1 MVQFLFIE
9 YGTISHGDEG
19 VHGFIQEIDS
29 MQNIEK
35 RYKEAKRL
43 LDSYSITPA
52 ITAIS
57 SMLAETDA
65 LVFASRLEGVRENY
79 RYLTK
84 YLVDGK
90 PDSTRSDQL
99 SGIVCE
105 LRGLADC
112 ALRAYKK
119 KDSPE
124 YYYSLLRFNNFRNER
139 LSGIAEEYGKVSAE
153 MSLAELGGNDVTGF
167 RKKREECLA
176 RLFNTLFTS
185 YGVKSE
191 YDDLTK
197 YVNSGYADN
206 NVIGQSLS
214 AMTLSLLQF
223 YESSKLWCLLD
234 VYDNSED
241 PSVLSKALTG
251 IMLALA
257 CHPERI
263 KEDRKVM
270 NRLTLWKDDSETS
283 ARLKS
288 IVRSIVGTRDTERV
302 ATKLKEDVIP
312 ELMRLRPE
320 ILKTL
325 KENPEEIESFMME
338 GNPEWGAGGKLAEKL
353 KEFSEMQQEGADL
366 MMVSFANLKQFD
378 FFKEASNWFLP
389 FDPHHSGLGLD
400 DKTAD
405 FLEQMKSMS
414 DTICDSDMYSL
425 ALATSKMPVH
435 QKEMIQNQFSAQLQ
449 NLKELNE
456 SRTVESSRPK
466 FDSEAVKCVRELY
479 RFFKLFNKKTG
490 LHDPF
495 AKPLNVMTL
504 PIVGELVSDIEFL
517 TILAEF
523 YFKRGFYSDALPL
536 LDKLSGMGSTD
547 QHIMEK
553 IGFCYQSDKNY
564 IMAEEAYGKAALLG
578 NPGPWLLNKLAYV
591 NRKLG
596 NYNEAARYY
605 ERCLEMAPEN
615 VSFMMHA
622 GNMLVESGDIAG
634 ALTYFHHAN
643 YLKSDEAKILRAIAW
658 AELLNGNYSK
668 SMEYNMRII
677 SKSPCALDYLNAG
690 HASLLGGDVKEAVNF
705 YRLSVS
711 MDKNTYMS
719 GFKSDME
726 KIISRG
732 VSRDTL
738 MVIQDIVLNPM

>member
-1 MVQFLFIE
+1 
-9 YGTISHGDEG
+9 
-19 VHGFIQEIDS
+19 
-29 MQNIEK
+29 MQNIEN
-35 RYKEAKRL
+35 RYKEVNRL
-43 LDSYSITPA
+43 LDSFSITPA
-52 ITAIS
+52 IKAIS

-65 LVFASRLEGVRENY
+65 VEFSGRLEGVRENY

-84 YLVDGK
+84 YLVDGH

-99 SGIVCE
+99 SGIICE

-112 ALRAYKK
+112 LLRAYKK

-139 LSGIAEEYGKVSAE
+139 LSEIAEEYGKVSAE
-153 MSLAELGGNDVTGF
+153 MSLAELGGNDVSGF
-167 RKKREECLA
+167 RKKREEYLS

-185 YGVKSE
+185 YGLKGE
-191 YDDLTK
+191 YEDLTK
-197 YVNSGYADN
+197 YVTSGYADN
-206 NVIGQSLS
+206 NVIAQSLS
-214 AMTLSLLQF
+214 SMTLSLLQF

-241 PSVLSKALTG
+241 ASILSRALTG
-251 IMLALA
+251 IVLTIA

-263 KEDRKVM
+263 KEDRKIM
-270 NRLTLWKDDSETS
+270 NRLTLWNDDRETS

-288 IVRSIVGTRDTERV
+288 IIRCIVGTRDTERV

-325 KENPEEIESFMME
+325 KENPEEIESLMME
-338 GNPEWGAGGKLAEKL
+338 GNPEWGSGGKLAEKL
-353 KEFSEMQQEGADL
+353 KEFSEMQQEGADM

-389 FDPHHSGLGLD
+389 FDPYHSGLGLD
-400 DKTAD
+400 GKTAG

-414 DTICDSDMYSL
+414 ETICDSDMYSL
-425 ALATSKMPVH
+425 ALATTRMPVH
-435 QKEMIQNQFSAQLQ
+435 QKEMIQNQFSAHLQ
-449 NLKELNE
+449 NIKELNE
-456 SRTVESSRPK
+456 SKTAESSRPG
-466 FDSEAVKCVRELY
+466 FDAEALKSVRELY

-495 AKPLNVMTL
+495 AKPLNVMSL
-504 PIVGELVSDIEFL
+504 PVAGELISDIDFL
-517 TILAEF
+517 STLAEF

-536 LDKLSGMGSTD
+536 LNAVSNMDPAD

-553 IGFCYQSDKNY
+553 IGFCHQSDKNY
-564 IMAEEAYGKAALLG
+564 VMALEAYGKAALLD
-578 NPGPWLLNKLAYV
+578 NPGPWLLNKLAFV

-596 NYNEAARYY
+596 NYTEAARYY
-605 ERCLEMAPEN
+605 ERCLEMDPEN
-615 VSFMMHA
+615 ISLMMHA
-622 GNMLVESGDIAG
+622 GNMLIELGDIAG

-643 YLKSDEAKILRAIAW
+643 YLKSDDPKILRAVAW
-658 AELLNGNYSK
+658 AELLNGNYVK

-677 SKSPCALDYLNAG
+677 SGSPGVLDYLNAG
-690 HASLLGGDVKEAVNF
+690 HASLLGGNVKEAVNF
-705 YRLSVS
+705 YRLSAS
-711 MDKNTYMS
+711 SDRNTFMS
-719 GFKSDME
+719 GFKSD
-726 KIISRG
+726 IDTIVSRG
-732 VSRDTL
+732 ISKDTL
-738 MVIQDIVLNPM
+738 MVIYDIVLN